1 MSKLPDI
8 KVHYIGDSENSRFL
22 TLHRV
27 KLSLEYPD
35 GTMSEDFVHDI
46 VTREK
51 PDAVVIVPF
60 DMSEVT
66 GGGQIKVWLRSCIR
80 PAISHRYPFPNSF
93 GSGWELPAGLID
105 PGERPE
111 EAAVRELREEVGFE
125 VDELFELG
133 TPVFGCV
140 GLSAE
145 RLFFYGVNVTGMDRL
160 VPSEDGSPLE
170 RFGECALFS
179 LDEAICVGDLKT
191 SFGTLLIKEFFAPF
205 NKIREFN
212 SLLEEVFSEH
222 KKPIEES

>member
-1 MSKLPDI
+1 MNKLPDI
-8 KVHYIGDSENSRFL
+8 TAHYIEDCDSSKFL

-27 KLSLEYPD
+27 KLRLEYPD
-35 GTMSEDFVHDI
+35 GTMSEEFVHDI

-60 DMSEVT
+60 DMSEVS

-80 PAISHRYPFPNSF
+80 PAISHRYPFPNTF
-93 GSGWELPAGLID
+93 GNGWELPAGLID

-125 VDELFELG
+125 ADELFELG
-133 TPVFGCV
+133 KPVLGCV

-179 LDEAICVGDLKT
+179 LEEARLAGDLKT
-191 SFGTLLIKEFFAPF
+191 SFGALLIKEFFAPF
-205 NKIREFN
+205 DKIREFN
-212 SLLEEVFSEH
+212 SLLNQVFSEN